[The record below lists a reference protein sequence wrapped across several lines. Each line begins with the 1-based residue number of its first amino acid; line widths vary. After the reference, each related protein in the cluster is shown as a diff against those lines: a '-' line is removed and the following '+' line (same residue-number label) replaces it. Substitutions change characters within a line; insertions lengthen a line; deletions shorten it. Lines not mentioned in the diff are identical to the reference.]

1 MREDVVVKLKQVS
14 FRYPGATADSLS
26 KIDLSVHVG
35 ECVVL
40 TGGSGCG
47 KTTLTRVINGLAT
60 QFYEGS
66 LQGEVQL
73 AGKSVA
79 TLPLY
84 DIGRK
89 VGSIFQDPKSQFFSS
104 ITEDEIAFGCEKY
117 GLPRP
122 AMNARVDRAIADIDG
137 EKLRGQ
143 DIHPMSSGEKQKIA
157 IASVHAV
164 APQIYVFDEPSAN
177 LDMAAV
183 EALRAMM
190 AELKREGHTLII
202 AEHRLYYLTDL
213 ADRVLLM
220 QEGRIA
226 VEWSPST
233 LLKLS
238 EKERQAFGIRA
249 PVLAHLQAE
258 APPVSIEKP
267 DALVVE
273 NMHFSYRKRMI
284 FDELNFR
291 IRQGTIVAVV
301 GHNGVGKTTL
311 ARLLCGLAKEQS
323 GSVCI
328 AGRVLS
334 RRQRRRQTYF
344 VMQNT
349 DAQLFGDSVI
359 EELRLNDRTLNDLQG
374 DALLDLYGL
383 LPWKTAH
390 PATLSGGQKQRLTLA
405 VSDLIEAPLLIL
417 DEPTSGLDLANMQ
430 RISRHLRALAARGR
444 TLLVIT
450 HDLEFAAMTASEVLH
465 LRDDGAEQ
473 FPMQNNLAR
482 LQACLLNQK

>member
-1 MREDVVVKLKQVS
+1 MMEQKQ
-14 FRYPGATADSLS
+14 YELAAQ
-26 KIDLSVHVG
+26 
-35 ECVVL
+35 VL
-40 TGGSGCG
+40 
-47 KTTLTRVINGLAT
+47 R
-60 QFYEGS
+60 
-66 LQGEVQL
+66 EVQ
-73 AGKSVA
+73 
-79 TLPLY
+79 
-84 DIGRK
+84 K
-89 VGSIFQDPKSQFFSS
+89 VILG
-104 ITEDEIAFGCEKY
+104 
-117 GLPRP
+117 
-122 AMNARVDRAIADIDG
+122 
-137 EKLRGQ
+137 
-143 DIHPMSSGEKQKIA
+143 
-157 IASVHAV
+157 
-164 APQIYVFDEPSAN
+164 
-177 LDMAAV
+177 
-183 EALRAMM
+183 
-190 AELKREGHTLII
+190 KREIVEKVLMAVLAQGH
-202 AEHRLYYLTDL
+202 
-213 ADRVLLM
+213 VLLDD
-220 QEGRIA
+220 
-226 VEWSPST
+226 VP
-233 LLKLS
+233 
-238 EKERQAFGIRA
+238 
-249 PVLAHLQAE
+249 
-258 APPVSIEKP
+258 
-267 DALVVE
+267 
-273 NMHFSYRKRMI
+273 
-284 FDELNFR
+284 
-291 IRQGTIVAVV
+291 
-301 GHNGVGKTTL
+301 GVGKTTL

-417 DEPTSGLDLANMQ
+417 DEPTSGLDFANMQ

-450 HDLEFAAMTASEVLH
+450 HDLEFAAMTTSEVLH